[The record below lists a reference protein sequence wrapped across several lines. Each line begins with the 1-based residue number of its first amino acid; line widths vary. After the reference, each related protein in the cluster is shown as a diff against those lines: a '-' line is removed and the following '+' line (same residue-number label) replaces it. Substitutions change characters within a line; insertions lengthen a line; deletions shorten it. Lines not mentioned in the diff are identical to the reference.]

1 MAITRYRSLNIV
13 EGKYSFKL
21 DPQTRKKLRV
31 TNYDVPFFDNLSE
44 QSFENLDIV
53 EFTFAKTDTL
63 MGLSQKFYGDPSY
76 WWVIAL
82 INNVGCEADI
92 ENGQQMVV
100 LQPLDVVIN
109 ELGL

>member
-1 MAITRYRSLNIV
+1 
-13 EGKYSFKL
+13 
-21 DPQTRKKLRV
+21 
-31 TNYDVPFFDNLSE
+31 
-44 QSFENLDIV
+44 
-53 EFTFAKTDTL
+53 